1 MDWLAPTLHE
11 IAAIFSP
18 VSVVLACVA
27 AGAIWLFRLE
37 RNANTELQRSTTDAL
52 TKIADS
58 INGLKMFIVTKGKIQ

>member
-11 IAAIFSP
+11 IAAEFSP
-18 VSVVLACVA
+18 VTVLAIGVS
-27 AGAIWLFRLE
+27 GVFIWLFRME